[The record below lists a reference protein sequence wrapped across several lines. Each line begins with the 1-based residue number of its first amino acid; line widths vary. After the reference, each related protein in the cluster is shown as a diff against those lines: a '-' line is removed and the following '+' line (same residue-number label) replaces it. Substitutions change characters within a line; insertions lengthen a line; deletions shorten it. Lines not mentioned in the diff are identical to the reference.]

1 VHDSAYRFFPLL
13 RNDELGL
20 VLHPFD
26 LATSK
31 VLALVGRVEPR
42 DLVDTLTCDR
52 EVQPFGYLAWA
63 ACGKDPGFSP
73 ASILELATRSNRY
86 SEAEIRSL
94 DFEGEA
100 PTAAGL
106 SRRYKDALV
115 AGREIVARLPGEE
128 AGKAVLT
135 REGLPFRGGSADL
148 KDALASGGIVFHA
161 GSIRG
166 TFPRLVS

>member
-1 VHDSAYRFFPLL
+1 
-13 RNDELGL
+13 
-20 VLHPFD
+20 
-26 LATSK
+26 

-73 ASILELATRSNRY
+73 ASILEMAARSNRY
-86 SEAEIRSL
+86 SQEESRSL

-100 PTAAGL
+100 PTAADL
-106 SRRYKDALV
+106 SRRFKDALA
-115 AGREIVARLPGEE
+115 AGREIVARLPARE

-135 REGLPFRGGSADL
+135 REGHPFRGGAPDL
-148 KDALASGGIVFHA
+148 GPALASGEIVFHS

-166 TFPRLVS
+166 AFPRLVS